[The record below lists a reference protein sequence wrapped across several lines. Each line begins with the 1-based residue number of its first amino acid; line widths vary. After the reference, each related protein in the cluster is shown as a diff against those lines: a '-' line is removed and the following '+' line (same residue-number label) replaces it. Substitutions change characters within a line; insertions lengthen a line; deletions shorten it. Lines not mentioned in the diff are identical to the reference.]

1 MFRASRSEFRARKS
15 AFIANRPEPGTRNS
29 EPGTRNPE
37 LGTLSPLSPMPG
49 IGITGGIAT
58 GKSTVARRLL
68 ETVGNAVAAD
78 LFDADF
84 EARRLTDTDFVV
96 QEKIKSAFGAQVFD
110 SEGNLAR
117 DRLRELVFHDASARK
132 TLESILHPRIREA
145 WTSRTRGE
153 RLLLADIPLLYET
166 GAEPY
171 FDRIIVTACSRASQT
186 QRLVQGRQLSEAIA
200 LQMIQAQMPIEEK
213 IKRADYLVWTD
224 CPTEITEKQV
234 HRIGSEIIERYDGAS
249 G

>member
-1 MFRASRSEFRARKS
+1 
-15 AFIANRPEPGTRNS
+15 
-29 EPGTRNPE
+29 
-37 LGTLSPLSPMPG
+37 MPG
-49 IGITGGIAT
+49 IGITGGVAT

-68 ETVGNAVAAD
+68 AALGITVPAY

-84 EARRLTDTDFVV
+84 EARRLTDTDLVV

-117 DRLRELVFHDASARK
+117 NRLRELVFHDAVARK

-145 WTSRTRGE
+145 WIGRTRGE

-171 FDRIIVTACSRASQT
+171 FDRIIVTACSRVSQI
-186 QRLVQGRQLSEAIA
+186 QRLVHGRQLSESIA
-200 LQMIQAQMPIEEK
+200 RQMIQVQMPLDEK
-213 IKRADYLVWTD
+213 IRRADYLVWTD
-224 CPTEITEKQV
+224 SPLDITEEQV
-234 HRIGSEIIERYDGAS
+234 GRIGREIIERYDGAR

>member
-1 MFRASRSEFRARKS
+1 
-15 AFIANRPEPGTRNS
+15 
-29 EPGTRNPE
+29 
-37 LGTLSPLSPMPG
+37 MPG
-49 IGITGGIAT
+49 IGITGGVAT

-68 ETVGNAVAAD
+68 AALGDTVPAD

-84 EARRLTDTDFVV
+84 EARRLTDTDLVV
-96 QEKIKSAFGAQVFD
+96 QEKIRSAFGAQVFD

-117 DRLRELVFHDASARK
+117 NRLRELVFHDAVART

-145 WTSRTRGE
+145 WIGRTRGE

-171 FDRIIVTACSRASQT
+171 FDRIIVTACSRVSQI
-186 QRLVQGRQLSEAIA
+186 QRLVHGRQLSESIA
-200 LQMIQAQMPIEEK
+200 RQMIQAQMPLEEK
-213 IKRADYLVWTD
+213 VRRADYLVWTD
-224 CPTEITEKQV
+224 CPPDITDEQV
-234 HRIGSEIIERYDGAS
+234 RRIGREIIERYDGAS